1 MIFTIYDDK
10 NTIRNEDSTA
20 LYTVYTVYTV
30 DTVDMVYTADMM
42 QMRNPFIHIC
52 LVPMFQW
59 ERLAE
64 G

>member
-1 MIFTIYDDK
+1 MTVDTVDTVDTDTVDTVDTI
-10 NTIRNEDSTA
+10 
-20 LYTVYTVYTV
+20 
-30 DTVDMVYTADMM
+30 DTVDMVYTADMT

-59 ERLAE
+59 ERLVE